1 MQNEY
6 EIAEIINGIPID
18 LRVEV
23 VVADLLQSGFET
35 TDILVCPIGIFK
47 RRFNKDIESAE
58 VVEFNNHQQAVFVKT
73 PRESI
78 YDMLP
83 QVLFHNPP
91 SRNSLALKSASSM
104 IEDYKKRVL
113 EEKEARRFFSAYEI
127 EFYKQRIS
135 NAIYEQ
141 KLIDSISYKM
151 DNAEFLSYWGLPKI
165 FNNRQKGILFYLFP
179 VFHKIRGV
187 IPYMQQVYEMILNQ
201 NISIEKTHFGKLEF
215 NKHISGLG
223 NMRLSADSCLSGGYD
238 NFLDTIVIRVLNVLP
253 EKITEYLPGSTN
265 LKILNKLNDYFVPFF
280 CETEISILAKQNPF
294 ILSETDKNSS
304 RLGYSLTL

>member
-1 MQNEY
+1 MKNEY

-104 IEDYKKRVL
+104 IEDYKKRVQ

-141 KLIDSISYKM
+141 KLIDSISFKM

-187 IPYMQQVYEMILNQ
+187 IPYMLQVYEMILNQ

-280 CETEISILAKQNPF
+280 CETKISILAKQNPF

>member
-141 KLIDSISYKM
+141 KLIDSISFKM

>member
-6 EIAEIINGIPID
+6 DIAEIINEIPID

-23 VVADLLQSGFET
+23 VVADILQSGFDT
-35 TDILVCPIGIFK
+35 TDIFVRPVGIFK
-47 RRFNKDIESAE
+47 RRFNKDIDSAE
-58 VVEFNNHQQAVFVKT
+58 VVEFSNHQQAVFIKT

-83 QVLFHNPP
+83 QVLFHNAP
-91 SRNSLALKSASSM
+91 SRDSLALKSASSM
-104 IEDYKKRVL
+104 IEDYKKRVQ
-113 EEKEARRFFSAYEI
+113 EEKEARLFFSAYEI

-201 NISIEKTHFGKLEF
+201 NIIIEKTHFDKLEF

-238 NFLDTIVIRVLNVLP
+238 NFLDTFVIKVMNVST
-253 EKITEYLPGSTN
+253 EKIAEYLPGTTN
-265 LKILNKLNDYFVPFF
+265 IHILERLNNYFVPFF
-280 CETEISILAKQNPF
+280 CETEITILAKQNPF
-294 ILSETDKNSS
+294 LLSETDKNSC

>member
-1 MQNEY
+1 MKNEY

-104 IEDYKKRVL
+104 IEDYKKRVQ

-141 KLIDSISYKM
+141 KLIDSISFKM

-187 IPYMQQVYEMILNQ
+187 IPYMLQVYEMILNQ

>member
-6 EIAEIINGIPID
+6 EIAEIINEIPID

-23 VVADLLQSGFET
+23 VVADILQSGFVA
-35 TDILVCPIGIFK
+35 TDIFVRPVGIFK
-47 RRFNKDIESAE
+47 RRFNKDIDSAE

-83 QVLFHNPP
+83 QILFHNPP

-104 IEDYKKRVL
+104 IEDYKIRVQ

-135 NAIYEQ
+135 NAMYEQ
-141 KLIDSISYKM
+141 KLTDSISYKM

-201 NISIEKTHFGKLEF
+201 NIIIEKTHSDKLEF
-215 NKHISGLG
+215 NKHISCLG
-223 NMRLSADSCLSGGYD
+223 NMRLSADSCLSGGYN
-238 NFLDTIVIRVLNVLP
+238 NFLDTFVIRVMDVLP
-253 EKITEYLPGSTN
+253 EKIADYLPGTSN
-265 LKILNKLNDYFVPFF
+265 IRILEKLNDYFIPFF
-280 CETEISILAKQNPF
+280 CETEITILAKQNPF
-294 ILSETDKNSS
+294 MLSEANKNSC